1 MRGLRLHGAGDVR
14 AETLPDPVLPPGG
27 VLVDVEAAGVC
38 AADRALLSGHHPW
51 GELAYPFTPGHELL
65 GRVRA
70 TDRADFPVGT
80 RVTAEVMLPDGTCP
94 ACRRGRTNLCRGGAH
109 LGSAQVPGAFAE
121 QVALPATALVHAV
134 PDSLPVEAAVLAE
147 PAACALH
154 AVRRG
159 GVGPGDRVAVVGV
172 GPVGALVVLAARR
185 EGASHVG
192 VVCREGPAG
201 DARRAQARRL
211 LHAGPPEPEPDV
223 VLECSGD
230 PAAVDAALALAAP
243 GGRVVLYGVYTEP
256 SEVRADRVAELGE
269 LDVRG
274 GHLAPGAFPDAV
286 AALQE
291 VPAGLV
297 TALRPLAD
305 AATAL
310 GPAPRAAHEPRLKEV
325 LVP

>member
-1 MRGLRLHGAGDVR
+1 MIALRLHGVGDLRREEV
-14 AETLPDPVLPPGG
+14 ADPPLPPGG
-27 VLVDVEAAGVC
+27 VRVAVEAAGVC
-38 AADRALLSGHHPW
+38 AADRAMLSGHHPW
-51 GELAYPFTPGHELL
+51 GALPYPFTPGHELL
-65 GRVRA
+65 GRVTA
-70 TDRADFPVGT
+70 SDRGDVAVGT
-80 RVTAEVMLPDGTCP
+80 RVTAEVMLPDGTCA

-109 LGSAQVPGAFAE
+109 LGSAAVPGAFAE
-121 QVALPATALVHAV
+121 QVALPASALLHAV
-134 PDSLPVEAAVLAE
+134 GEDLPRSVAVLAE

-172 GPVGALVVLAARR
+172 GPVGALAVLAARR
-185 EGASHVG
+185 EGAEHVG
-192 VVCREGPAG
+192 VVCRDGPAG
-201 DARRAQARRL
+201 DARREQARRL
-211 LHAGPPEPEPDV
+211 LDVGPPTAGPDV

-243 GGRVVLYGVYTEP
+243 GGRVVLYGVYTDP
-256 SEVRADRVAELGE
+256 SVIRADRVAELGE

-286 AALQE
+286 AALRD
-291 VPAGLV
+291 VPPGLV
-297 TALRPLAD
+297 TAVRPLAD

-310 GPAPRAAHEPRLKEV
+310 SVARPAGEPRLKEV